1 MANLIP
7 LDHHLQ
13 SVKVDHPDD
22 GNKTI
27 QQAVDPRPVAMHL
40 WLIQVHVGD
49 QQNPL
54 VRGDQSELAE
64 KGMAHPL
71 AENQHIAYRIMWN
84 QDRRER
90 QPTLLLL
97 SSTVD

>member
-1 MANLIP
+1 MANLIL

-27 QQAVDPRPVAMHL
+27 QQAVDPRPVAMHP

-49 QQNPL
+49 PQNPL
-54 VRGDQSELAE
+54 VRADQYEVE
-64 KGMAHPL
+64 QKDMVH
-71 AENQHIAYRIMWN
+71 Q
-84 QDRRER
+84 
-90 QPTLLLL
+90 
-97 SSTVD
+97 